1 MSTAEQP
8 RIARLVTFLGR
19 GKYHTVEYEFA
30 GRRASSTPYV
40 CRALAELLRPSEI
53 VVLATEDAE
62 RDHGQGLRD
71 ALRASSQP
79 APRFEGIPSGSAQGD
94 LWKQF
99 AVIKN
104 ELRGSDGSVML
115 DITHGLRSQPFFA
128 AAVATFVHAVDDKPP
143 DLRVFY
149 GAYDPQHPESGA
161 AILELSEF
169 IALLDWSRAL
179 AMFLKTGRAEDAAE
193 ATQRLGGA
201 LAKAWA
207 EGGKQGER
215 PNLDALGKGLRE
227 FGVDLETLRTGDLL
241 LGRGTMKESSAARLL
256 KATQE
261 TKKLAVTHAP
271 PLADILDRVAAMA
284 EPIAGAGHDLSGSES
299 RKAVTALAELYLRL
313 GRYLEAT
320 ASVREGWVN
329 LYARKT
335 ALVPGSDNFDNKE
348 RKCAEDRAHKRD
360 AVFREVT
367 DRRNDFLH
375 AQYRQSAQKAKDVI
389 QTTEALLNKLRIAE
403 VAVENKEI
411 ESKAPRGACFI
422 NLSNHP
428 SANWGEA
435 QTKAALAFADRI
447 EDIAF
452 PAVPP
457 DADERAIEVLAET
470 CMAQIPPGTS
480 HALVQGEFTLTV
492 ELVRRL
498 QVRGITCLAATSTRN
513 VEEAD
518 GRRVSTFTFVRFRAY
533 AEPGTM

>member
-8 RIARLVTFLGR
+8 RVARLVTFLGR
-19 GKYHTVEYEFA
+19 GKYDPVEYEFA
-30 GRRASSTPYV
+30 GRRASSTLYV
-40 CRALAELLRPSEI
+40 CHALVELLRPSEI
-53 VVLATEDAE
+53 VVLATEDAK

-71 ALRASSQP
+71 ALRASNQP
-79 APRFEGIPSGSAQGD
+79 APRFEGIPSGSTQGD

-99 AVIKN
+99 AVIKK

-115 DITHGLRSQPFFA
+115 DITYGFRSQPFFA

-161 AILELSEF
+161 SIVELSEF
-169 IALLDWSRAL
+169 ITLLDWSRAL
-179 AMFLKTGRAEDAAE
+179 AMLLKTGRAEDAAE
-193 ATQRLGGA
+193 ATQRLGQA

-227 FGVDLETLRTGDLL
+227 FGADLETLRTGDLL
-241 LGRGTMKESSAARLL
+241 LGRGTTKSSATRLL
-256 KATQE
+256 KAIQE
-261 TKKLAVTHAP
+261 AKELAETHAP
-271 PLADILDRVAAMA
+271 PLEDILDRVAAMA
-284 EPIAGAGHDLSGSES
+284 EPIAGAGNDLSGPEG

-320 ASVREGWVN
+320 ATVREGWVN
-329 LYARKT
+329 LYAPKA
-335 ALVPGSDNFDNKE
+335 ALAPAASNFDSGE
-348 RKCAEDRAHKRD
+348 RERAERRANEHD
-360 AVFREVT
+360 STFREVT

-375 AQYRQSAQKAKDVI
+375 AQYRPSAQKAADIAKTAESLV
-389 QTTEALLNKLRIAE
+389 EKLRIA
-403 VAVENKEI
+403 
-411 ESKAPRGACFI
+411 SKTPRGACFI

-428 SANWGEA
+428 SANWDEA
-435 QTKAALAFADRI
+435 QTKAVLAFAERI

-457 DADERAIEVLAET
+457 DADEKAIESLAET
-470 CMAQIPPGTS
+470 CMAQIPPETS
-480 HALVQGEFTLTV
+480 HVLVQGEFTLTV

-498 QVRGITCLAATSTRN
+498 QGRGITCLAATSTRN
-513 VEEAD
+513 VEEDAD
-518 GRRVSTFTFVRFRAY
+518 GRRVSAFAFVRFRAY
-533 AEPGTM
+533 AEPGAV